1 MIPLQ
6 EKNER
11 SVAALPLLSGK
22 LLAQLRKSWR
32 LLKDQFPEYK
42 FEENEKNIMIHMSEN
57 PMNKGRHVETGIFSA
72 LKKIKTDARDQKNN
86 VKSMLK
92 QI

>member
-1 MIPLQ
+1 
-6 EKNER
+6 
-11 SVAALPLLSGK
+11 
-22 LLAQLRKSWR
+22 
-32 LLKDQFPEYK
+32 
-42 FEENEKNIMIHMSEN
+42 MIHMSEN

-92 QI
+92 QIKWNKPKQFSVLQFNRKLSLEQLIIFL